1 MSLSLNYHKH
11 IICILYY
18 YYYYSLL
25 SRDFSF
31 NIIISTQIHIKF
43 TSYCFYISS
52 LIMPFL
58 VVIPGFIERI
68 MAKKCFATLLLA
80 LPDII
85 MFLPLVCLG
94 LVQSLYNGVAD
105 QSTNI
110 ISYYL
115 YVYYISTLSLTLC
128 IYSLLSRLY
137 IIMCIYHVV
146 TGLG

>member
-1 MSLSLNYHKH
+1 MLKKRFH
-11 IICILYY
+11 
-18 YYYYSLL
+18 
-25 SRDFSF
+25 D
-31 NIIISTQIHIKF
+31 
-43 TSYCFYISS
+43 FYISS

-68 MAKKCFATLLLA
+68 MAKNFFATLLLA

-85 MFLPLVCLG
+85 MFLPLVCFG

-115 YVYYISTLSLTLC
+115 YVYYYISTLSLTLLC